1 MRYSTILISTF
12 AALSLSLTIN
22 QTVHTEEIETA
33 KWTETK
39 WANVNR
45 ITFQDEF
52 SSFNSGVAKLRK
64 GQTATIKAK
73 IDYSGDLA
81 PILQSAVTFENVDP
95 ALSIGYD
102 ENTLTIQHKQAIFT
116 FTVTLNQ
123 DLLKPAL
130 FTVKVSDGLPND
142 HHHLTPYSQRQTIE
156 QDSAIDSGGDLVEEP
171 TDKPENEN
179 KPEVP
184 PTENPDGE
192 QKPEIEPGE
201 EPDTETQPEPD
212 NESKPEITPGEKP
225 DVDPEE
231 KPDVD
236 PEEKPDVTPEPDTDS
251 GNQTVPETNP
261 DTDNET
267 ENPEKPEVAP
277 EEKPDVTPEP
287 DTDSGNQTVPETNP
301 DTDNETEN
309 PEKPEVDPEEKPDVT
324 PEPDTDARDQGIP
337 EKINKKT
344 IQEDGKKKSKK
355 SNLAIL
361 KINEEQ
367 LNKKSR
373 IFDSAQSA
381 ETLKSSKDTTF
392 ASPETKNKQL
402 PKSGES
408 QNKVILWSGIILL
421 SIATMLSAKR
431 FKQNRSL

>member
-231 KPDVD
+231 KPDV
-236 PEEKPDVTPEPDTDS
+236 TPEPDTDS

-344 IQEDGKKKSKK
+344 IQEDGKKESKK

>member
-231 KPDVD
+231 KPDVI
-236 PEEKPDVTPEPDTDS
+236 
-251 GNQTVPETNP
+251 
-261 DTDNET
+261 
-267 ENPEKPEVAP
+267 
-277 EEKPDVTPEP
+277 PEP

-344 IQEDGKKKSKK
+344 IQEDGKKESKK

>member
-231 KPDVD
+231 KPDVI
-236 PEEKPDVTPEPDTDS
+236 
-251 GNQTVPETNP
+251 
-261 DTDNET
+261 
-267 ENPEKPEVAP
+267 
-277 EEKPDVTPEP
+277 PEP